1 MLKLPDA
8 ARRLPTLA
16 NNCYLVG
23 EAKRADII
31 WTEGDF
37 LALCEHM
44 LNDNPPEH
52 FLSVWIDKESREPQ
66 FKKPSFRYRADKR
79 ARWAWATVT
88 GKATVQTAIGFY
100 PSNADKK
107 SRWAAIDFDA
117 HNGEFDQ
124 ARKWSLEAFQLLLR
138 QPQLYLILCASGKGY
153 HLFIYT
159 RELHPIGRWIPLLK
173 QVCEWIGA
181 PIADGSCEIFP
192 NERAESQ
199 PCGRAIR
206 APGVWNPKNNTFSLI
221 EAETV
226 GPLLEMVPRTW
237 SSGVGKVTNA
247 LPRNSSALS
256 LHESTGNYSFTQW
269 SSSTRP
275 VVEKIL
281 ARYPIAQKGTRH
293 GVLVQL
299 VGHLSKKFGR
309 EAAQRIVEEHYR
321 LNEENIRSALDVHLR
336 DFTAAWGGMRKKL
349 VSELSDAEKQ
359 AFDRLKTEHQ
369 REGFLIVHAFAGAA
383 EHKKEK
389 DFPISQASLADRLS
403 ITRPGAGDV
412 IRKLCESVIAP
423 TQGYVRQKQ
432 PARYRWLLS
441 QSEPKAQLPL
451 AAGPLRAGCQRKK
464 RLP

>member
-1 MLKLPDA
+1 MLSLHDA
-8 ARRLPTLA
+8 TRRLPTLA
-16 NNCYLVG
+16 NQMFVVG
-23 EAKRADII
+23 EGQRADVV

-37 LALCEHM
+37 KALCGLM
-44 LNDNPPEH
+44 LNENPPNH
-52 FLSVWIDKESREPQ
+52 FLRAWIDKAGKPQ
-66 FKKPSFRYRADKR
+66 FAKALTRHNAEWYAG
-79 ARWAWATVT
+79 WAWDTT
-88 GKATVQTAIGFY
+88 IGKAKVQTSIGFY
-100 PSNADKK
+100 PSNEKK
-107 SRWAAIDFDA
+107 ESRWAAIDFDA

-226 GPLLEMVPRTW
+226 GPLLEMLPRTW

-247 LPRNSSALS
+247 LPCNSSALS
-256 LHESTGNYSFTQW
+256 LHESKGNYSFTQW
-269 SSSTRP
+269 SASTRP
-275 VVEKIL
+275 IVEKIL

-321 LNEENIRSALDVHLR
+321 LNEENIRSARDVHLR
-336 DFTAAWGGMRKKL
+336 DFTAAWEGMRKKL

-359 AFDRLKTEHQ
+359 AFDGLKTEHQ
-369 REGFLIVHAFAGAA
+369 REGFLIVYAFAGAA
-383 EHKKEK
+383 EHKKEN
-389 DFPISQASLADRLS
+389 DFLISQASLADRLS

-412 IRKLCESVIAP
+412 IRKLRESVIAQ
-423 TQGYVRQKQ
+423 TQAYVRQKQ

-441 QSEPKAQLPL
+441 QSEPKAQRPL
-451 AAGPLRAGCQRKK
+451 VAGAFEAVYQMRQ
-464 RLP
+464 

>member
-16 NNCYLVG
+16 NRCYLVG
-23 EAKRADII
+23 EAKRADIV

-138 QPQLYLILCASGKGY
+138 QPQLYLILCASGNGY

-226 GPLLEMVPRTW
+226 GPLLEMLPRTW

-256 LHESTGNYSFTQW
+256 LHESKGNYSFTQR

-293 GVLVQL
+293 CVLVQL
-299 VGHLSKKFGR
+299 VGHLSKKFGC
-309 EAAQRIVEEHYR
+309 EAAQRIAEEHYR
-321 LNEENIRSALDVHLR
+321 RNQENIGSSLEEHRREFA
-336 DFTAAWGGMRKKL
+336 TAWEGMRKKL
-349 VSELSDAEKQ
+349 MDSFSATEQQ
-359 AFDRLKTEHQ
+359 AFNALASEHQ

-383 EHKKEK
+383 EHDGRS
-389 DFPISQASLADRLS
+389 DFAISQASLAGRLS
-403 ITRPGAGDV
+403 ITPPGAGDV
-412 IRKLCESVIAP
+412 IPKLCESKAV
-423 TQGYVRQKQ
+423 TQTKRYVRHKE
-432 PARYRWLLS
+432 PARFRWLLARAAL
-441 QSEPKAQLPL
+441 KA
-451 AAGPLRAGCQRKK
+451 
-464 RLP
+464 

>member
-1 MLKLPDA
+1 MLSLSNTT
-8 ARRLPTLA
+8 RLPTLA
-16 NNCYLVG
+16 NHCFLVG
-23 EAKRADII
+23 EGRRADVV
-31 WTEGDF
+31 WSEGDF

-52 FLSVWIDKESREPQ
+52 FLSVWIDKESKEPQ

-79 ARWAWATVT
+79 TRWAWATVA

-100 PSNADKK
+100 PSNADKN

-138 QPQLYLILCASGKGY
+138 QPQLYLILCASGNGY

-206 APGVWNPKNNTFSLI
+206 APGVRNPKNNTFSLI

-226 GPLLEMVPRTW
+226 GPLLEMLPRTW

-281 ARYPIAQKGTRH
+281 TRYPIAQKGTRH
-293 GVLVQL
+293 AVLVQL

-309 EAAQRIVEEHYR
+309 QAAQRIVEEHYR
-321 LNEENIRSALDVHLR
+321 LNEKNVRSALDEHLR
-336 DFTAAWGGMRKKL
+336 DFSAAWNGMRKKL
-349 VSELSDAEKQ
+349 VSELSDAENQ
-359 AFDRLKTEHQ
+359 AFDTLKTEHQ
-369 REGFLIVHAFAGAA
+369 RESFLIVRAFAGLA
-383 EHKKEK
+383 EHRRET
-389 DFPISQASLADRLS
+389 DFQISRASLADRLNM
-403 ITRPGAGDV
+403 TAPGASEV
-412 IRKLCESVIAP
+412 IKKMCKLDIIAP
-423 TQGYVRQKQ
+423 TKPCVIHKES
-432 PARYRWLLS
+432 ARYRWLLQMS
-441 QSEPKAQLPL
+441 HVCRNFLSVSQLPVP
-451 AAGPLRAGCQRKK
+451 ATTS
-464 RLP
+464 

>member
-1 MLKLPDA
+1 MLSLSNTT
-8 ARRLPTLA
+8 RLPTLA

-31 WTEGDF
+31 WSEGDF

-52 FLSVWIDKESREPQ
+52 FLSVWIDKESKEPQ

-100 PSNADKK
+100 PSNTDKK

-138 QPQLYLILCASGKGY
+138 QPQLYLILCASGNGY

-181 PIADGSCEIFP
+181 PIADGTCEIFP
-192 NERAESQ
+192 NERAELQ

-221 EAETV
+221 EAETL
-226 GPLLEMVPRTW
+226 GPLLEMLPRTW

-247 LPRNSSALS
+247 LPRDSSALS
-256 LHESTGNYSFTQW
+256 LHVSTGNYSFTHW

-293 GVLVQL
+293 AVLVQL
-299 VGHLSKKFGR
+299 VGHLAKKFW
-309 EAAQRIVEEHYR
+309 
-321 LNEENIRSALDVHLR
+321 R
-336 DFTAAWGGMRKKL
+336 D
-349 VSELSDAEKQ
+349 SN
-359 AFDRLKTEHQ
+359 
-369 REGFLIVHAFAGAA
+369 
-383 EHKKEK
+383 
-389 DFPISQASLADRLS
+389 
-403 ITRPGAGDV
+403 
-412 IRKLCESVIAP
+412 
-423 TQGYVRQKQ
+423 
-432 PARYRWLLS
+432 
-441 QSEPKAQLPL
+441 
-451 AAGPLRAGCQRKK
+451 
-464 RLP
+464 